1 MPKLDL
7 QPLDI
12 QPIQGGLDLQPLD
25 LQPLEEKS
33 PGFFQGALGTGA
45 AMADIVAGIPKVGAR
60 TALAVGGKI
69 AEPSRSLQDTWDT
82 AGQAIEETFPS
93 FGKNMENNPGYTAPM
108 KPFELYG
115 KGAEWVA
122 KNASFG
128 NKDVEGAINIG
139 ANFAPIPF
147 AGKAGRVVKKA
158 LETIDPGLKNV
169 KYTKPLDLRGF
180 DEIQKPEVVDTSNPI
195 DRNVDPVGWEKRQLE
210 LRTKLDKQEQ
220 LAPTNELN
228 QHELIDQPSQG
239 RVANPYE
246 AVTGDWRVDENGI
259 PIKADLTMDVQ
270 NAQQPLQRNLWGD
283 ELPQK
288 HPQEN
293 DLSLPEAIDSMD
305 WAHRRGAIKNELTG
319 EVAPTGEV
327 LSSINEANSVLPT
340 ESRSPAIGAKG
351 QRGVID
357 LDLLTFGLASKLEK
371 HMANKASRLPSGT
384 QMGERPPIPVVP
396 VDSMQTPTT
405 PETIAKKQEI
415 RSKIEASSVLKK
427 IAPEYSSI
435 TTPEEAITL
444 SKNAKDITANPV
456 RDVTISGING
466 QVMLHKNSPALNF
479 TRYALQEARNIA
491 TKFSKDFITSDTG
504 AATLLGKLKGDDLVN
519 AMNVLTEAARR
530 KVNLTKEN
538 IGSLHLPK
546 HIEDAVLSVRKALQ
560 EQYVLASGRGRMEV
574 GRSPFKELP
583 GYMPGLMTGGYQSLV
598 GVMKDGVFVT
608 RAIAQADT
616 RWNHKNTVKAF
627 QEQLARNGEKP
638 VVVPLKRKSL
648 KQATQRNSLFN
659 GFNDVI
665 NTIAKNDPRFAEL
678 QQAAQ
683 MKANQAN
690 HTLMNFNVHEM
701 DKKGIRGVVGDS
713 PIRTRLENAQD
724 LRKGLTEFLEQGADY
739 YAHQAALDRI
749 NQVVTSPD
757 AAHLTNTRNVIE
769 KHVKHVT
776 GQDLNPIGNA
786 ANWIID
792 AAFNIAGVSG
802 KVPLGAAREL
812 RTLVGLHMMG
822 IYNPIFTALQFSQV
836 LTSAI
841 PEMAKV
847 VGKLGIAEQASKSA
861 TNGPI
866 YFTMLSMAKQTGKE
880 APSIVPQHMIDAF
893 QYAQDHGIMSFSE
906 LENAQKASRNKYV
919 VKAENY
925 AAWPIALGE
934 KGTRPPVFMMFADM
948 FHQFGLSNEEA
959 FMAAQHS
966 TNMAMGDYHAAER
979 PHIYSQLGVMGEFG
993 GALTTFKHNALTNF
1007 WIKGR
1012 DAVVKDSAGNRHLTP
1027 ALIALA
1033 GVALFQG
1040 IKGAPGYDDLD
1051 SVVQWA
1057 TSQMGERKS
1066 ISELALDDAP
1076 NWLSNGFLS
1085 ATTGLDF
1092 QSRASMARI
1101 LPETQWASLSPQYSV
1116 LANIGTKAYE
1126 YGQYQDQQSF
1136 NDFMTAITPS
1146 GMRGMTEEAL
1156 KTDQQ
1161 GNLYNSAGQL
1171 MYDQPRTEKE
1181 QNWRKYGAVRPL
1193 HEAQDSQDVYVKSR
1207 SLKEQEKALTTIATR
1222 YRQAFAANDQKGM
1235 NHLAQMYYDKDGD
1248 PLVLEDAGQKQIAI
1262 KQANQTQR
1270 ERMAGMLEASIRSI
1284 KRHEKMQKK

>member
-1 MPKLDL
+1 
-7 QPLDI
+7 
-12 QPIQGGLDLQPLD
+12 
-25 LQPLEEKS
+25 
-33 PGFFQGALGTGA
+33 
-45 AMADIVAGIPKVGAR
+45 
-60 TALAVGGKI
+60 
-69 AEPSRSLQDTWDT
+69 
-82 AGQAIEETFPS
+82 
-93 FGKNMENNPGYTAPM
+93 
-108 KPFELYG
+108 
-115 KGAEWVA
+115 
-122 KNASFG
+122 
-128 NKDVEGAINIG
+128 
-139 ANFAPIPF
+139 
-147 AGKAGRVVKKA
+147 
-158 LETIDPGLKNV
+158 
-169 KYTKPLDLRGF
+169 
-180 DEIQKPEVVDTSNPI
+180 
-195 DRNVDPVGWEKRQLE
+195 
-210 LRTKLDKQEQ
+210 
-220 LAPTNELN
+220 
-228 QHELIDQPSQG
+228 
-239 RVANPYE
+239 
-246 AVTGDWRVDENGI
+246 
-259 PIKADLTMDVQ
+259 
-270 NAQQPLQRNLWGD
+270 
-283 ELPQK
+283 
-288 HPQEN
+288 
-293 DLSLPEAIDSMD
+293 MD

-648 KQATQRNSLFN
+648 KHATQRNSLFN

-906 LENAQKASRNKYV
+906 LENAQKASRNKDV

-934 KGTRPPVFMMFADM
+934 KGTRP
-948 FHQFGLSNEEA
+948 
-959 FMAAQHS
+959 
-966 TNMAMGDYHAAER
+966 
-979 PHIYSQLGVMGEFG
+979 
-993 GALTTFKHNALTNF
+993 
-1007 WIKGR
+1007 
-1012 DAVVKDSAGNRHLTP
+1012 
-1027 ALIALA
+1027 
-1033 GVALFQG
+1033 LF
-1040 IKGAPGYDDLD
+1040 
-1051 SVVQWA
+1051 S
-1057 TSQMGERKS
+1057 
-1066 ISELALDDAP
+1066 
-1076 NWLSNGFLS
+1076 
-1085 ATTGLDF
+1085 
-1092 QSRASMARI
+1092 
-1101 LPETQWASLSPQYSV
+1101 
-1116 LANIGTKAYE
+1116 
-1126 YGQYQDQQSF
+1126 
-1136 NDFMTAITPS
+1136 
-1146 GMRGMTEEAL
+1146 
-1156 KTDQQ
+1156 
-1161 GNLYNSAGQL
+1161 
-1171 MYDQPRTEKE
+1171 
-1181 QNWRKYGAVRPL
+1181 
-1193 HEAQDSQDVYVKSR
+1193 
-1207 SLKEQEKALTTIATR
+1207 
-1222 YRQAFAANDQKGM
+1222 
-1235 NHLAQMYYDKDGD
+1235 
-1248 PLVLEDAGQKQIAI
+1248 
-1262 KQANQTQR
+1262 
-1270 ERMAGMLEASIRSI
+1270 
-1284 KRHEKMQKK
+1284 